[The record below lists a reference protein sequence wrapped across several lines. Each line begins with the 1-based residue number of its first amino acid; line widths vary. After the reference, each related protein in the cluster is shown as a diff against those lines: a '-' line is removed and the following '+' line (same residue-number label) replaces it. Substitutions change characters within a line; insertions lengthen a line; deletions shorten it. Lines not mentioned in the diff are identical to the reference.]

1 MLEAS
6 HTVHRLACSE
16 DPRSDRMPF
25 RPKAKGPNDPYASTE
40 KLMQTFRIPRELVKF
55 LKDDAA
61 KNGLD
66 LTAYVNKML
75 DGVRTWYGMPV
86 AVSQLLDEDREN
98 MKLRRYDYI
107 QHLMFQRSM
116 EVREKG
122 VGFDAPGGGGE
133 KKKR

>member
-1 MLEAS
+1 
-6 HTVHRLACSE
+6 
-16 DPRSDRMPF
+16 MPY
-25 RPKAKGPNDPYASTE
+25 RPKAKGPNDPYSSTE
-40 KLMQTFRIPRELVKF
+40 KLMQTFRIPRELVAF

-86 AVSQLLDEDREN
+86 AASQLLEADRET

-107 QHLMFQRSM
+107 QHLMFQRSL
-116 EVREKG
+116 ELREKG
-122 VGFDAPGGGGE
+122 AGFDAPGGGGE

>member
-1 MLEAS
+1 
-6 HTVHRLACSE
+6 
-16 DPRSDRMPF
+16 MPY
-25 RPKAKGPNDPYASTE
+25 RPKAKGPNDPYTSTE
-40 KLMQTFRIPRELVKF
+40 KLMQTFRLPRELVAF

-86 AVSQLLDEDREN
+86 AASQLLEEDREK
-98 MKLRRYDYI
+98 MKLRRYEYI
-107 QHLMFQRSM
+107 QHLIFQRSLDL
-116 EVREKG
+116 REKG
-122 VGFDAPGGGGE
+122 TGFDVPGGE